1 MNMPQCSVISLTDT
15 ELMALVRCA
24 ARRLVVIAPGLS
36 ESVAR
41 ALGDV
46 WRRLGPDK
54 VQVVLDSDPE
64 VCRLGFGEVS
74 ALEILRQ
81 TAEELGTEI
90 LQQQGLR
97 VGVVIT
103 DETTTIYSPT
113 PLLVEAGGQPGERQN
128 AIRLEAPGLR
138 PSNNDAATGLAQ
150 MNLEATPISKADVQ
164 RTVDDLKANPPMKFD
179 LAQKVR
185 VFNAQFEFAELKL
198 RGMAVSRKTVPIPSD
213 LMNFAKDPKTQ
224 KLLKSSFHLI
234 AENTEL
240 SGKRIEKLRQ
250 FIDTEFLRPLPG
262 YGTVVLRKRKSDFE
276 AAVKVLE
283 RYVQRFQKI
292 LKKRLQA
299 EVDANRELVAS
310 ALLPGVLA
318 SPPTRWRRFLG
329 GTPNP
334 EEARRLL
341 QSELT
346 KAFGSIEDVIRDMKV
361 KVMFKGVTYESL
373 SSPEFMRVA
382 HEAIPELGLLHEE
395 FDAAKAGSGRK

>member
-1 MNMPQCSVISLTDT
+1 MDT
-15 ELMALVRCA
+15 EMMALVRCA
-24 ARRLVVIAPGLS
+24 AHRLVVIAPGLS
-36 ESVAR
+36 EPVAK
-41 ALGDV
+41 ALSDK
-46 WRRLGPDK
+46 WRHLGRDS
-54 VQVVLDSDPE
+54 VQVVLDSDAE
-64 VCRLGFGEVS
+64 VCRLGFGEVA

-81 TAEELGTEI
+81 TAEELGTAI

-138 PSNNDAATGLAQ
+138 SGNNGADQGLAQ
-150 MNLEATPISKADVQ
+150 MNLEATPISRADVQ

-213 LMNFAKDPKTQ
+213 LMNFAKDPKAQ

-262 YGTVVLRKRKSDFE
+262 YGTVVLRKRKSEFE

-299 EVDANRELVAS
+299 EIDANRELVAS

-318 SPPTRWRRFLG
+318 SPPARWRKFLG
-329 GTPNP
+329 STPTP
-334 EEARRLL
+334 DEAMRLL
-341 QSELT
+341 HSELT

-395 FDAAKAGSGRK
+395 FDAAKAGSGENEEEAH